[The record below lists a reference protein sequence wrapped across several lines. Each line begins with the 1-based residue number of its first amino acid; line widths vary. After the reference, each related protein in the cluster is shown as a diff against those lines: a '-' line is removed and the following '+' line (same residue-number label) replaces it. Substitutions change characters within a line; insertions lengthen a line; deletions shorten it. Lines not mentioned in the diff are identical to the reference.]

1 MSLTTLSNVNKV
13 QWHEGML
20 LSPQHFQYSEQRLEQ
35 LLYASALSSAY
46 TGWGVLELNFD
57 KNLLAQG
64 IVEISQL
71 LAILPDG
78 TTVLHGP
85 ENTTADQEPLSLRYN
100 LADLAL
106 KSATDIT
113 LCLCLHQTSD
123 SKKRYDS
130 VEYSNIVDQNSA
142 DNIINLPILRPKIF
156 LNPEVVPNECSGF
169 PLLKLTFDGKQFSMN
184 PFLSAS
190 LSISSGHAIRK
201 RLAEIVLN
209 IRQKAAYL
217 INKSQQTTSAPIL
230 REAQATL
237 KPLIASLC
245 ILEPLIGLERL
256 HPERLFDHLLNIAG
270 NLLPLQT
277 TQIPGILPTYD
288 PFDPGSSIEYF
299 LNIFEKTISSV
310 QQRYLSIPFHQ
321 QDRLFYL
328 HLQPAYMNDDLY
340 LGFRCPPGM
349 SENQIYDWVQEAII
363 TSDEKIDV
371 VTTRR
376 ISGALRSSVKDDEL
390 DDLIPNPG
398 TLIFVIKKDDEFV
411 RSRKNL
417 NIFNPGDSSEK
428 RPLDITL
435 FVRQNDSP

>member
-1 MSLTTLSNVNKV
+1 MSQTMLSNVYKV

-35 LLYASALSSAY
+35 LLYTAGLSSAY
-46 TGWGVLELNFD
+46 TGWGILELEID
-57 KNLLAQG
+57 QSLLAQG

-78 TTVLHGP
+78 TTVLHGS
-85 ENTTADQEPLSLRYN
+85 ENTINEEHPLNLRYN
-100 LADLAL
+100 LAELAL
-106 KSATDIT
+106 KSSAEIT
-113 LCLCLHQTSD
+113 LCLCLHQTSN

-130 VEYSNIVDQNSA
+130 IEYNNIVDENSS
-142 DNIINLPILRPKIF
+142 DNVINLPILRPKLF
-156 LNPEVVPNECSGF
+156 LNPEKVPSECIGF
-169 PLLKLTFDGKQFSMN
+169 PLIKLMFDGKQFALKS
-184 PFLSAS
+184 FLYAS
-190 LSISSGHAIRK
+190 LSILAGHPIRK

-217 INKSQQTTSAPIL
+217 INKSQQTTSGPIL
-230 REAQATL
+230 RETQATL
-237 KPLIASLC
+237 KPLISCLC
-245 ILEPLIGLERL
+245 ILEPLSGIEKL
-256 HPERLFDHLLNIAG
+256 HPERLFDHLLNIAA

-277 TQIPGILPTYD
+277 SQIPGILPTYD
-288 PFDPGSSIEYF
+288 PFNPGNSIEYF
-299 LNIFEKTISSV
+299 LNIFEKTISSI

-328 HLQPAYMNDDLY
+328 HLQPSYTNGDLY
-340 LGFRCPPGM
+340 IGFRCPPGM
-349 SENQIYDWVQEAII
+349 SENQMYDWVQEAII

-371 VTTRR
+371 VSTRR
-376 ISGALRSSVKDDEL
+376 ISGAIRTSIKDDEL
-390 DDLIPNPG
+390 EDLIPNAG
-398 TLIFVIKKDDEFV
+398 TLLFVIKKDDEFV

-417 NIFNPGDSSEK
+417 NIFNPGDTSDK